1 MTKRKTTLSL
11 IAIGAVTILILIVV
25 GVVRILINSWLDIPE
40 PPPFRIVSS
49 SPQQTYAIT
58 VERKQRK
65 PTREDWTSWKIYL
78 SYTSQG
84 QRILNEVVVAAGD
97 SSTGPYY
104 KENPQLNW
112 IRENT
117 FRLSD
122 IASSPESKSDV
133 LLIRNDSA
141 NTLSYLIVSGGSGEW
156 FYILNLAPQASLK
169 LNALPQQWGRDFPS
183 SIWVSADGQF
193 INGGKVSDGKDFRI
207 PSYTEG
213 PGYYCFS
220 VKEDGITIVS
230 RDFEG
235 RSPADFTS
243 EEEKQIEEYRK
254 KVEAGQTTPADKK
267 TIDEI
272 YSNRAEIITPRSPDC
287 GATNA
292 VSFRR

>member
-1 MTKRKTTLSL
+1 MTKRKKTLSL
-11 IAIGAVTILILIVV
+11 IAIGAVTSLILIVV

-49 SPQQTYAIT
+49 SPQQTYSIT
-58 VERKQRK
+58 VERKQRE

-104 KENPQLNW
+104 KEDPQLNW

-122 IASSPESKSDV
+122 VASLPESKSDV

-141 NTLSYLIVSGGSGEW
+141 NTLSYFIVSGGSGEW

-169 LNALPQQWGRDFPS
+169 LNALPQQWGGAYS
-183 SIWVSADGQF
+183 SSSWISADGQF
-193 INGGKVSDGKDFRI
+193 INGVMVSDGKNFRI
-207 PSYTEG
+207 PPYAKS
-213 PGYYCFS
+213 PVCYCFS

-235 RSPADFTS
+235 WSRADFTS
-243 EEEKQIEEYRK
+243 EEKRQIEEHRK
-254 KVEAGQTTPADKK
+254 KVEAGQTTQADIK

-292 VSFRR
+292 VSSHR

>member
-1 MTKRKTTLSL
+1 MTKRKKTLSL
-11 IAIGAVTILILIVV
+11 IAIGAVTSLILIVV
-25 GVVRILINSWLDIPE
+25 GVVRIISWLDIPE

-49 SPQQTYAIT
+49 SPQRTYAIT
-58 VERKQRK
+58 VERKQRE
-65 PTREDWTSWKIYL
+65 PTMEDWTSWKIYL

-84 QRILNEVVVAAGD
+84 QRILNEVVVADGD

-112 IRENT
+112 INENT

-122 IASSPESKSDV
+122 IASLPESKSDI

-141 NTLSYLIVSGGSGEW
+141 NTLSYLIVSGDSGEW

-169 LNALPQQWGRDFPS
+169 LNALPQQRGSDYPS
-183 SIWVSADGQF
+183 SSWISASGQF
-193 INGGKVSDGKDFRI
+193 VNGGVVFDGKDFRI
-207 PSYTEG
+207 PPHEEG
-213 PGYYCFS
+213 PGCYCFS

-235 RSPADFTS
+235 WSRADFTP
-243 EEEKQIEEYRK
+243 EEKRQIEEYRK
-254 KVEAGQTTPADKK
+254 KVEAGQTTQADKK

-272 YSNRAEIITPRSPDC
+272 YSNRAEIITPRSPNC
-287 GATNA
+287 GAANA

>member
-1 MTKRKTTLSL
+1 MTKRKKTISL
-11 IAIGAVTILILIVV
+11 IAIGAVTSLILIVV
-25 GVVRILINSWLDIPE
+25 GAGILIDSWLEMPE

-58 VERKQRK
+58 VERKRRE
-65 PTREDWTSWKIYL
+65 PTKGDWTSWKIYL
-78 SYTSQG
+78 SYASQG
-84 QRILNEVVVAAGD
+84 QQVLNEVEVAAGD

-104 KENPQLNW
+104 RENPQLNW
-112 IRENT
+112 VYENT
-117 FRLSD
+117 FRLCD
-122 IASSPESKSDV
+122 IAPLPESKSDV

-141 NTLSYLIVSGGSGEW
+141 NTLSYLTVSGGSGEW

-169 LNALPQQWGRDFPS
+169 LNALPQQGGGDFS
-183 SIWVSADGQF
+183 SSSWISASGQF
-193 INGGKVSDGKDFRI
+193 INGGIVFDGKNFRI
-207 PSYTEG
+207 PSYAEG
-213 PGYYCFS
+213 PGCYCLS

-235 RSPADFTS
+235 WSRADFTS
-243 EEEKQIEEYRK
+243 EEKRQIEEYRK
-254 KVEAGQTTPADKK
+254 KVEAGQTTEADKK

>member
-1 MTKRKTTLSL
+1 MTKRKKTLTL
-11 IAIGAVTILILIVV
+11 IAIGAVTSLILIVV
-25 GVVRILINSWLDIPE
+25 GVVRMINSWLDIPE

-58 VERKQRK
+58 VERKQRE

-78 SYTSQG
+78 GYTSQG

-104 KENPQLNW
+104 KKNPQLNW
-112 IRENT
+112 VLENT

-122 IASSPESKSDV
+122 IASLPESESDV

-169 LNALPQQWGRDFPS
+169 LNALSQQSEGPYS
-183 SIWVSADGQF
+183 SSSWISADGQF
-193 INGGKVSDGKDFRI
+193 INGGMVSDGKDFRS
-207 PSYTEG
+207 PSYAG
-213 PGYYCFS
+213 PGCYCIS

-235 RSPADFTS
+235 WERADLTS
-243 EEEKQIEEYRK
+243 EEERQIEEYRK
-254 KVEAGQTTPADKK
+254 KVEAGQTTQADKK

-272 YSNRAEIITPRSPDC
+272 YSNRAEIITPKSPDC
-287 GATNA
+287 GATKA